1 MNSIPSKD
9 RILSSESLVL
19 FQMKKEFLAL
29 DLDGNGDI
37 SVQELESL
45 LRSIKRKLRMT
56 ENQIMKMVKQTDKNG
71 DGSVDLEEFLN
82 LVETAEQK
90 RVIHKEL
97 IQRSGV
103 RQAFMK
109 YDKDGSGTITRDEF
123 RRVVEDKYQTT
134 MRANQID
141 KLMEEADKDNSGNIS
156 YDEFLSAFSY
166 FPVTK

>member
-1 MNSIPSKD
+1 
-9 RILSSESLVL
+9 
-19 FQMKKEFLAL
+19 MKKEFLAL

-45 LRSIKRKLRMT
+45 LRSMKRKLRMT

-141 KLMEEADKDNSGNIS
+141 KLMDEADKDNSGNIS
-156 YDEFLSAFSY
+156 YDEFISAFSY

>member
-1 MNSIPSKD
+1 
-9 RILSSESLVL
+9 
-19 FQMKKEFLAL
+19 MKKEFLAL

-71 DGSVDLEEFLN
+71 DGSDDLEEFLN

>member
-1 MNSIPSKD
+1 
-9 RILSSESLVL
+9 
-19 FQMKKEFLAL
+19 MKKEFLAL

-45 LRSIKRKLRMT
+45 LRSIKRKLRLT
-56 ENQIMKMVKQTDKNG
+56 ENQIIKMVKQTDKNG
-71 DGSVDLEEFLN
+71 DGSVDLEEFLD
-82 LVETAEQK
+82 LMETGEQ
-90 RVIHKEL
+90 RRIIHKEL

-103 RQAFMK
+103 RKAFEK
-109 YDKDGSGTITRDEF
+109 YDKDGSGSITREEF

-141 KLMEEADKDNSGNIS
+141 KLMEQADKDNSGQIS
-156 YDEFLSAFSY
+156 YDEFLAAFSY

>member
-1 MNSIPSKD
+1 
-9 RILSSESLVL
+9 
-19 FQMKKEFLAL
+19 MKKEFLAL

-45 LRSIKRKLRMT
+45 LRAIKRKLRLT
-56 ENQIMKMVKQTDKNG
+56 ENQIIKMVKQTDKNG
-71 DGSVDLEEFLN
+71 DGSVDLEEFLD
-82 LVETAEQK
+82 LMETGEQ
-90 RVIHKEL
+90 RRIIHKEL

-103 RQAFMK
+103 RKAFEK
-109 YDKDGSGTITRDEF
+109 YDKDGSGSITREEF

-141 KLMEEADKDNSGNIS
+141 KLMEQADKDNSGQIS
-156 YDEFLSAFSY
+156 YDEFLAAFSY

>member
-1 MNSIPSKD
+1 ML
-9 RILSSESLVL
+9 LSEPFAF

-45 LRSIKRKLRMT
+45 LRSMKRKLRMT

-141 KLMEEADKDNSGNIS
+141 KLMDEADKDNSGNIS
-156 YDEFLSAFSY
+156 YDEFISAFSY

>member
-1 MNSIPSKD
+1 M
-9 RILSSESLVL
+9 SLELIVF

>member
-1 MNSIPSKD
+1 
-9 RILSSESLVL
+9 
-19 FQMKKEFLAL
+19 MKKEFLAL

-37 SVQELESL
+37 SVKELESL

-82 LVETAEQK
+82 LIETAEQK

-141 KLMEEADKDNSGNIS
+141 KLMDEADKDNSGNIS
-156 YDEFLSAFSY
+156 YDEFISAFSY

>member
-1 MNSIPSKD
+1 
-9 RILSSESLVL
+9 
-19 FQMKKEFLAL
+19 MKKEFLAL

>member
-1 MNSIPSKD
+1 
-9 RILSSESLVL
+9 
-19 FQMKKEFLAL
+19 MKKEFLAL

-56 ENQIMKMVKQTDKNG
+56 ENQIMKIVKQTDKNG

-82 LVETAEQK
+82 LVETSEQK

-141 KLMEEADKDNSGNIS
+141 KLMDEADKDNSGNIS

>member
-1 MNSIPSKD
+1 
-9 RILSSESLVL
+9 
-19 FQMKKEFLAL
+19 MKKEFLAL

-45 LRSIKRKLRMT
+45 LRAIKRKLRLT
-56 ENQIMKMVKQTDKNG
+56 ENQIVKLVKQTDKNG
-71 DGSVDLEEFLN
+71 DGSVDLEEFLD
-82 LVETAEQK
+82 LMETGEQK
-90 RVIHKEL
+90 RIIHKEL

-103 RQAFMK
+103 RKAFEK
-109 YDKDGSGTITRDEF
+109 YDKDGSGSITRDEF

-141 KLMEEADKDNSGNIS
+141 KLMEQADKDNSGQIS
-156 YDEFLSAFSY
+156 YDEFLAAFSY

>member
-1 MNSIPSKD
+1 
-9 RILSSESLVL
+9 
-19 FQMKKEFLAL
+19 MKKEFLAL

-103 RQAFMK
+103 RKAFMK
-109 YDKDGSGTITRDEF
+109 YDKDGSGSITRDEF

-141 KLMEEADKDNSGNIS
+141 KLMEAADKDNSGNIS

>member
-1 MNSIPSKD
+1 
-9 RILSSESLVL
+9 
-19 FQMKKEFLAL
+19 
-29 DLDGNGDI
+29 
-37 SVQELESL
+37 
-45 LRSIKRKLRMT
+45 
-56 ENQIMKMVKQTDKNG
+56 MKMVKQTDKNG

-141 KLMEEADKDNSGNIS
+141 KLMEAADKDNSGNIS

>member
-1 MNSIPSKD
+1 
-9 RILSSESLVL
+9 
-19 FQMKKEFLAL
+19 MKKEFLAL

-37 SVQELESL
+37 SVKELESL

-109 YDKDGSGTITRDEF
+109 YDKDGSGSITRDEF

-141 KLMEEADKDNSGNIS
+141 KLMEAADKDNSGNIS

-166 FPVTK
+166 FPVSK

>member
-1 MNSIPSKD
+1 
-9 RILSSESLVL
+9 
-19 FQMKKEFLAL
+19 MKKEFLAL

-97 IQRSGV
+97 IQRSGF

>member
-1 MNSIPSKD
+1 
-9 RILSSESLVL
+9 
-19 FQMKKEFLAL
+19 MKKEFLAL

-45 LRSIKRKLRMT
+45 LRAIKRKLRLT
-56 ENQIMKMVKQTDKNG
+56 ENQIVKLVKQTDKNG
-71 DGSVDLEEFLN
+71 DGSVDLEEFLD
-82 LVETAEQK
+82 LMETGEQK
-90 RVIHKEL
+90 RIIHKEL

-103 RQAFMK
+103 RKAFEK
-109 YDKDGSGTITRDEF
+109 YDKDGSGSITRDEF

-141 KLMEEADKDNSGNIS
+141 KLMEAADKDNSGNIS